1 MTLTN
6 KKLAIIGAGRNAL
19 ILAERCR
26 ELGIES
32 HCFAWEKG
40 AMAKDAVDVFHD
52 VSVTE
57 VEAIAQTCRE
67 LGIGGVVATSEFTIL
82 PTAQIAE
89 ACGYVGNPVEVAAQ
103 ITNKYRNREATAGVE
118 GLNHPRYWRVT
129 DPSQID
135 ELDIE
140 FPIIVKP
147 TSEGGKRGICV
158 ARDADELRAAVA
170 YSESEPNRS
179 NAFIVEEFL
188 EGGCEYSVESLSYEG
203 KNYIVQVTQKESSG
217 APHCVELGHHQPADL
232 TPQMRARVE
241 NVLDRAL
248 TAVGIVNG
256 ACHTEIKIIDG
267 KIYLIEFNARPGGD
281 HIACTLTELSTDY
294 PYMTGVIQIALGE
307 FEGIAPGQLK
317 PYYAGIEFVTQ
328 QTAYL
333 KDIFD
338 SCEDEPW
345 CYEKFQATPD
355 LRPLTHNDG
364 YNTNYFIY
372 YSREGRPDFGSV
384 R

>member
-1 MTLTN
+1 MIQEK

-40 AMAKDAVDVFHD
+40 AMAKDAVDIFHP

-57 VEAIAQTCRE
+57 VAAIAKTCRE
-67 LGIGGVVATSEFTIL
+67 LGIGGVLATSEFTIL
-82 PTAQIAE
+82 PTAKIAE
-89 ACGYVGNPVEVAAQ
+89 VCGYFGNPVEVAAQ
-103 ITNKYRNREATAGVE
+103 ITNKYRNREVTAGVE

-129 DPSQID
+129 DPAQID
-135 ELDIE
+135 ELGIE

-158 ARDADELRAAVA
+158 ARDADELRAAVK
-170 YSESEPNRS
+170 YSESEPSRS
-179 NAFIVEEFL
+179 DAFIVEEFL

-203 KNYIVQVTQKESSG
+203 KNYIIQVTQKESSG

-241 NVLDRAL
+241 DVLDRAL
-248 TAVGIVNG
+248 AAVGIVNG

-267 KIYLIEFNARPGGD
+267 NIYLIEFNARPGGD
-281 HIACTLTELSTDY
+281 HIACTLTELSTGY

-307 FEGIAPGQLK
+307 FEGIKRGELK
-317 PYYAGIEFVTQ
+317 HYFAGIEFVTQ
-328 QTAYL
+328 QSSYL
-333 KDIFD
+333 KDVFD
-338 SCEDEPW
+338 ACQDQPW
-345 CYEKFQATPD
+345 CYEKFTATSD
-355 LRPLTHNDG
+355 LRSLTHNDG

-372 YSREGRPDFGSV
+372 FSREGCPSFGCP
-384 R
+384 

>member
-1 MTLTN
+1 MTQPN

-40 AMAKDAVDVFHD
+40 AMAKDAVDFFHD
-52 VSVTE
+52 ISVTQVDE
-57 VEAIAQTCRE
+57 IADECRV

-82 PTAQIAE
+82 PTAKIAK
-89 ACGYVGNPVEVAAQ
+89 ACGLNGNSPEVAAQ
-103 ITNKYRNREATAGVE
+103 ITNKYRNREATRGVE

-129 DPSQID
+129 DPEQID
-135 ELDIE
+135 ELDIAY
-140 FPIIVKP
+140 PIIVKP

-158 ARDADELRAAVA
+158 ARNEEELRSAIA

-179 NAFIVEEFL
+179 DAYIVEEFL
-188 EGGCEYSVESLSYEG
+188 EGGCEYSVESLSYHG
-203 KNYIVQVTQKESSG
+203 KNFIIQVTQKESSG

-232 TPQMRARVE
+232 SSDMRARVE
-241 NVLDRAL
+241 DVLDRAL

-267 KIYLIEFNARPGGD
+267 QIYLIEFNARPGGD
-281 HIACTLTELSTDY
+281 HIACTLTELSTGY
-294 PYMTGVIQIALGE
+294 PYMTGVIQIAFDE
-307 FEGIAPGQLK
+307 FDVDAARHLK
-317 PYYAGIEFVTQ
+317 HYYAGIEFVTEQ
-328 QTAYL
+328 SAYL
-333 KDIFD
+333 KETFD
-338 SCEDEPW
+338 SCQDEPW

-372 YSREGRPDFGSV
+372 FSREGKPRFGDEH
-384 R
+384 

>member
-1 MTLTN
+1 M
-6 KKLAIIGAGRNAL
+6 
-19 ILAERCR
+19 
-26 ELGIES
+26 
-32 HCFAWEKG
+32 
-40 AMAKDAVDVFHD
+40 
-52 VSVTE
+52 
-57 VEAIAQTCRE
+57 
-67 LGIGGVVATSEFTIL
+67 
-82 PTAQIAE
+82 
-89 ACGYVGNPVEVAAQ
+89 
-103 ITNKYRNREATAGVE
+103 
-118 GLNHPRYWRVT
+118 
-129 DPSQID
+129 
-135 ELDIE
+135 
-140 FPIIVKP
+140 
-147 TSEGGKRGICV
+147 
-158 ARDADELRAAVA
+158 
-170 YSESEPNRS
+170 
-179 NAFIVEEFL
+179 
-188 EGGCEYSVESLSYEG
+188 
-203 KNYIVQVTQKESSG
+203 
-217 APHCVELGHHQPADL
+217 
-232 TPQMRARVE
+232 
-241 NVLDRAL
+241 LDRAL